1 MKAIKFLSLLVVA
14 LLSFSAT
21 NAAYQEVNCSTQ
33 GVFSDNSCDQCFNGG
48 TVGVG
53 GNIGL
58 LTDDWINNTGAKQ
71 IMYKEEQEMP
81 QMVAL
86 GGSSWSQTPGA
97 DGFWEYTTEL
107 NSLYSETE
115 DGYVLENGS
124 NVVWLKSKLGYAYTL
139 DSTSATAGQNTG
151 LLVYTL
157 ATHDI
162 KEDGDI
168 TVDSEEH
175 RECVAFTSGAAAPT
189 PTTVDKT
196 PTKTVTTPGKVVT
209 TSTPPKELPQTGAEH
224 IILLLAA
231 LILGFGFFFLK
242 QKAIEK

>member
-1 MKAIKFLSLLVVA
+1 MKGIKIVSLLAIALMSVA
-14 LLSFSAT
+14 SAG
-21 NAAYQEVNCSTQ
+21 AAYEEVECSTQ
-33 GVFSDNSCDQCFNGG
+33 WVFSDNSCDQCFNGWA
-48 TVGVG
+48 VAAG

-58 LTDDWINNTGAKQ
+58 LTDDWINSTGAKQ

-81 QMVAL
+81 QMINL
-86 GGSSWSQTPGA
+86 GWSSWSQTPSSEN
-97 DGFWEYTTEL
+97 FWEYTTEL

-115 DGYVLENGS
+115 DGYVLDNGDS
-124 NVVWLKSKLGYAYTL
+124 VVWLKSKLGYAYTL
-139 DSTSATAGQNTG
+139 DSTSATTGQNTG
-151 LLVYTL
+151 LLVYSL

-175 RECVAFTSGAAAPT
+175 RECVAFTSGVAAPT

-196 PTKTVTTPGKVVT
+196 PTKTVTTT
-209 TSTPPKELPQTGAEH
+209 TVKELPETWAEH

>member
-1 MKAIKFLSLLVVA
+1 MKGIKILSIFAIALMSLA
-14 LLSFSAT
+14 SAG
-21 NAAYQEVNCSTQ
+21 AAYEEVECSTQ
-33 GVFSDNSCDQCFNGG
+33 WVFSENSCDQCFNGW
-48 TVGVG
+48 TVAAGW
-53 GNIGL
+53 NIGL
-58 LTDDWINNTGAKQ
+58 LTDDWINQSGVNK
-71 IMYKEEQEMP
+71 IVYKEEQEMP
-81 QMVAL
+81 QMVNL
-86 GGSSWSQTPGA
+86 GGSSWSQTPSA
-97 DGFWEYTTEL
+97 ENFWEYTTEF
-107 NSLYSETE
+107 NALYSETE
-115 DGYVLENGS
+115 DGYVLQNGDS
-124 NVVWLKSKLGYAYTL
+124 VVWLKSKLGYAYTL

-189 PTTVDKT
+189 PPTVDKT
-196 PTKTVTTPGKVVT
+196 PTKVVT
-209 TSTPPKELPQTGAEH
+209 TTTPPTELPETGAEH